1 MKSIVNNHSDSVL
14 SNSSRLP
21 NNVGISLKAEHY
33 ETILK
38 NKPDIGWFECHPENY
53 MGDGGLPHYFLSKIN
68 EHYPISM
75 HGVGLSLG
83 SAEGIET
90 KHLDQLAKLVDQYQP
105 AQVSEHL
112 AWSHWNSIFL
122 NDLLPLPYTQEF
134 LECVVQNIDTV
145 QNKLKRTILIE
156 NPSVYMG
163 FNHNEMSE
171 TEFLN
176 TLVKRTGCGLLLDI
190 NNVYV
195 SSNNLPSSAEEYL
208 EGYPLHAV
216 GEIHLA
222 GHSESQTSE
231 GKLLIDDHGSPVIDE
246 VWSLFSSIMAKVDK
260 SLPVLIEWDTNIPD
274 LSTLVDEAK
283 KAKAAMAD
291 AINKGLSEDHL
302 ETHLEAKRFDSE
314 TETVITAVE
323 KI

>member
-1 MKSIVNNHSDSVL
+1 MTPIQE
-14 SNSSRLP
+14 NSGLP
-21 NNVGISLKAEHY
+21 NSVGISLKAEHY
-33 ETILK
+33 EAILET
-38 NKPDIGWFECHPENY
+38 KPDIGWFECHPENY
-53 MGDGGLPHYFLSKIN
+53 MGDGGLPHYFLSRIN

-83 SAEGIET
+83 SADGIEST
-90 KHLDQLAKLVDQYQP
+90 HLDQLAKLVDQYQP

-122 NDLLPLPYTQEF
+122 NDLLPLPYTQDF
-134 LECVVQNIDTV
+134 LECVIQNIDTV
-145 QNKLKRTILIE
+145 QNKLKRSILIE

-176 TLVKRTGCGLLLDI
+176 ALVKQTGCGLLLDI
-190 NNVYV
+190 NNVHV
-195 SSNNLPSSAEEYL
+195 SSNNLSSSAEEYI
-208 EGYPLHAV
+208 ESYPLHAV

-222 GHSESQTSE
+222 GHSESHTSE

-246 VWSLFSSIMAKVDK
+246 VWSLFSSVMTKVDK
-260 SLPVLIEWDTNIPD
+260 PLPVLIEWDTNIPQ

-283 KAKAAMAD
+283 KAEMIMTD
-291 AINKGLSEDHL
+291 AINKGLCENHL
-302 ETHLEAKRFDSE
+302 ESQCFGSE
-314 TETVITAVE
+314 TKTVITAAE